1 MFCIKI
7 CSWVEQGVVMGVA
20 RKYWK
25 TILLERQKRLLPHRW
40 VLWFRARTKLCQQQQ
55 NQQQQ
60 KQHQQQQLRLQLT
73 VTSGLQFRV
82 YSAENVHF
90 HFDFHFHF
98 TATRGSNSPATAAS
112 AAATVSS
119 VLHLAAAANFRRA
132 ANQIAVKRALPSTWG
147 GSKVVEASGPT
158 TNYSWQ
164 SKIYGQC
171 KAAVALNNQTTAASS
186 ASAWAWSSIKCH
198 IIA

>member
-7 CSWVEQGVVMGVA
+7 CSWVEQGVFLGVA

-60 KQHQQQQLRLQLT
+60 QQQQHQQEQQRLQLT

-98 TATRGSNSPATAAS
+98 TATRGSNSPAT

-186 ASAWAWSSIKCH
+186 ASTWAWSSIKCH

>member
-7 CSWVEQGVVMGVA
+7 CSWVEQGVFLGVA

-60 KQHQQQQLRLQLT
+60 QQQQHQQEQQRLQLT

-98 TATRGSNSPATAAS
+98 TATRGSNSPAT